1 MTYSRPAKVI
11 DLASYRRPSP
21 AQPKRTDHL
30 AQFAMLV
37 ATYAVPIEVQAH
49 PKKRQRLIA

>member
-49 PKKRQRLIA
+49 QKKDSA